1 MKILFIDTETTGFS
15 HKTQDMWQVAGF
27 VTENQTVL
35 DSFNIKCQPI
45 NWHTISKGALECQD
59 PPVTI
64 EQLKSYQKPREAF
77 LEFKAVL
84 DRHYDETIP
93 QKFFIA
99 GQNVK
104 AFDWRFLNAFWNRHK
119 IAGEP
124 DFQHYFNNRVSYDLM
139 DLTRPLKK
147 KGILKVE
154 NVKLG
159 TIIESFDI
167 INSMKILKLLLI
179 LFSNNIFYNNIYTR
193 DMENPMGNNHYKQEK
208 EIMDSEGIDSTRMK
222 NEDNLHREEQIKE
235 TKSIGFE

>member
-27 VTENQTVL
+27 VTENQKVL
-35 DSFNIKCQPI
+35 DSFNIKCQPV
-45 NWHTISKGALECQD
+45 NWHTISKGALECQE

-77 LEFKAVL
+77 LEFKSVL
-84 DRHYDETIP
+84 DKHYDESIP

-119 IAGEP
+119 ITGEP

-159 TIIESFDI
+159 TIIESLDVKVTGPLHDALTDI
-167 INSMKILKLLLI
+167 DGTYQSFYKMIDLWKVELKKDPTLINELSEFMRD
-179 LFSNNIFYNNIYTR
+179 LFKR
-193 DMENPMGNNHYKQEK
+193 M
-208 EIMDSEGIDSTRMK
+208 GIDQENT
-222 NEDNLHREEQIKE
+222 DDLDLL
-235 TKSIGFE
+235 

>member
-27 VTENQTVL
+27 VTENQKVL
-35 DSFNIKCQPI
+35 DSFNIKCQPV
-45 NWHTISKGALECQD
+45 NWHTISKGALECQE

-64 EQLKSYQKPREAF
+64 EQLKNFQKPREAF
-77 LEFKAVL
+77 LELKAVL
-84 DRHYDETIP
+84 DKHYDESIP

-159 TIIESFDI
+159 TIIESLDVKVTGPLHDALTDI
-167 INSMKILKLLLI
+167 DGTYQSFYKMIDLWKVELKKDPTLINELSEFMRD
-179 LFSNNIFYNNIYTR
+179 LFKR
-193 DMENPMGNNHYKQEK
+193 M
-208 EIMDSEGIDSTRMK
+208 GIDQENT
-222 NEDNLHREEQIKE
+222 DDLDLL
-235 TKSIGFE
+235 